1 MTGMAVYTNAFIYAM
16 RSGYYWNCLILMMRY
31 LILFLLAGIC
41 YTPLSA
47 QYNVRIELT
56 SSAPVNSGD
65 TLYLAGSFNGW
76 NPADPKY
83 KFLPGTLLVIS
94 LPAGGFEYKITR
106 GSWDKAECK
115 ADGSSIPNRHLI
127 LGSDTV
133 LRLKVEEWS
142 DRVAPKPKQ
151 STASR
156 QVTVL
161 DTAFYI
167 PQLNRYRRVWIYLPE
182 NYTSDKK
189 ERYPVLYMHD
199 GQNLF
204 EDTTS
209 YAGEWG
215 VDECLDSMKLKK
227 CIVVGIDHGGEKR
240 MNEYSPFNHKQFGKG
255 EGAAYVDFVTKKLK
269 PFVDKKFRTIRNRQ
283 HTFIAGSSMGGL
295 ISMYAVLRYPKIFGG
310 AGVFSPSFWVSDEI
324 NPYIQKRG
332 KKYKGLVYFYAGK
345 QEGEQ
350 MVQELLKAFEILS
363 AVSKAKST
371 VVIRNDGMHNEA
383 TWRKE
388 FALFYQWMN
397 INR

>member
-1 MTGMAVYTNAFIYAM
+1 MRNLLLLFFVLLTGAVAQ
-16 RSGYYWNCLILMMRY
+16 
-31 LILFLLAGIC
+31 
-41 YTPLSA
+41 A

-56 SSAPVNSGD
+56 TNANVNTGD

-83 KFLPGTLLVIS
+83 GFLPGTSLVVS
-94 LPAGGFEYKITR
+94 LPAGGFEYKVTR

-115 ADGSSIPNRHLI
+115 ADGSSAPNRQLI
-127 LGSDTV
+127 LSSDTV
-133 LRLKVEEWS
+133 LRLQVAEWS
-142 DRVAPKPKQ
+142 DRVAPKPKR
-151 STASR
+151 STASK
-156 QVTVL
+156 QVQVL

-167 PQLNRYRRVWIYLPE
+167 PKLNRYRRVWIYLPE
-182 NYTSDKK
+182 NYARDNQ

-215 VDECLDSMKLKK
+215 VDEYLDSIKLKK
-227 CIVVGIDHGGEKR
+227 YIVVGIDHGGEKR
-240 MNEYSPFNHKQFGKG
+240 MNEYNPFDHSKFGKG
-255 EGAAYVDFVTKKLK
+255 EGAAYVDFVAKKLK
-269 PFVDKKFRTIRNRQ
+269 PFIDKHFRTIRDRQ

-295 ISMYAVLRYPKIFGG
+295 ISMYAVLRHPNVFGV
-310 AGVFSPSFWVSDEI
+310 AGVFSPSFWVSDKI
-324 NPYIQKRG
+324 NSYIRQRG

-350 MVQELLKAFEILS
+350 MVQDLLKAFEILS
-363 AVSKAKST
+363 TVSKAKST

-383 TWRKE
+383 TWRRE
-388 FALFYQWMN
+388 FPLFYEWLLQSQK
-397 INR
+397 

>member
-1 MTGMAVYTNAFIYAM
+1 MRNLLLLSFVLLTGSVAH
-16 RSGYYWNCLILMMRY
+16 
-31 LILFLLAGIC
+31 
-41 YTPLSA
+41 A
-47 QYNVRIELT
+47 QYNVRLELT
-56 SSAPVNSGD
+56 SSAPVNTGD

-83 KFLPGTLLVIS
+83 GFLPGKTLVIS

-106 GSWDKAECK
+106 GSWERSECK
-115 ADGSSIPNRHLI
+115 ADGSSVPNRQLI
-127 LGSDTV
+127 LQSDTV
-133 LRLKVEEWS
+133 LRLRVEEWS

-156 QVTVL
+156 QVQVL

-167 PQLNRYRRVWIYLPE
+167 PKLNRTRRVWIYLPE
-182 NYTSDKK
+182 DYTTDLSIH
-189 ERYPVLYMHD
+189 YPVLYMHD

-209 YAGEWG
+209 YSGEWG
-215 VDECLDSMKLKK
+215 VDEYLDSIKMKK

-240 MNEYSPFNHKQFGKG
+240 MNEYSPFNHEEFGKG
-255 EGAAYVDFVTKKLK
+255 EGAAYVDFVAKKLK
-269 PFVDKKFRTIRNRQ
+269 PFIDKKFRTIRNRQ

-295 ISMYAVLRYPKIFGG
+295 ISMFAVLRHPRVFGG

-324 NPYIQKRG
+324 NQYIRKRG

-350 MVQELLKAFEILS
+350 MVQQLLKGFEILS
-363 AVSKAKST
+363 SVSKAKST
-371 VVIRNDGMHNEA
+371 VVIRNDGMHNET

-388 FALFYQWMN
+388 FPLFYQWLLQSKK
-397 INR
+397 